1 MKNAV
6 KRSSTLFFHDVLNEV
21 GILSQYSENLR
32 DGLVSSEDKPAEK
45 MHQYSQRIIEFIQEQ
60 QDLLSAERG
69 LYSVRA
75 ETFHVDP
82 FLKDVIAFYEQHRLA
97 RQRKINFEVSPAEV
111 FISTDKLALRRILGN
126 LIKNA
131 FEATA
136 LGQTVVVRF
145 KEEAGR
151 KIFSV
156 HNAQVM
162 PPSVQH
168 QVFQRSFSTKG
179 PGRGIGTYSIKLFAE
194 QYLKG
199 KVWFE
204 SEESR
209 GTTFF
214 VQL

>member
-75 ETFHVDP
+75 ETFPVDP

-97 RQRKINFEVSPAEV
+97 RQRKINFE
-111 FISTDKLALRRILGN
+111 D
-126 LIKNA
+126 LI
-131 FEATA
+131 
-136 LGQTVVVRF
+136 R
-145 KEEAGR
+145 
-151 KIFSV
+151 
-156 HNAQVM
+156 
-162 PPSVQH
+162 
-168 QVFQRSFSTKG
+168 
-179 PGRGIGTYSIKLFAE
+179 
-194 QYLKG
+194 
-199 KVWFE
+199 
-204 SEESR
+204 
-209 GTTFF
+209 
-214 VQL
+214 